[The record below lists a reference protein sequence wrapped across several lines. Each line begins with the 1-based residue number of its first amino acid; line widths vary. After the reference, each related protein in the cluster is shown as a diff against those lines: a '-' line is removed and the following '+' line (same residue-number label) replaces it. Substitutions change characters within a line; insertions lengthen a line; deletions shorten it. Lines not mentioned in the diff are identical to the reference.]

1 MERTC
6 ELWRGHAST
15 GPCSTAPVPKVG
27 QWTLGPV
34 KLEKIPTEFQPRWRP
49 WLCDQ
54 RQTECLDTLH
64 RREAYGISRSGAWI
78 LIPVIMNGYEWMGLF
93 ICQC

>member
-6 ELWRGHAST
+6 AELLRGHAST
-15 GPCSTAPVPKVG
+15 DPCSRAPVPRVR
-27 QWTLGPV
+27 PV

-64 RREAYGISRSGAWI
+64 RRESYGISRSGAWI